1 MFISLTPAPSWAAGW
16 MLPHTEENIHQKCCQ
31 HKPMNGLWMENQ
43 SDTVMCSRVAKC
55 GAVSG
60 PQFARCSGCCDRVIR
75 KCVEWHKELECWT
88 LARPP
93 PTRQIPSAEGGQ
105 AHCWQ
110 PGTGLISHYTLYV
123 QTVYG
128 KRGDL
133 SIIVQKIAGNWWQIV
148 SACVRWPDNSA
159 PCIHSPALD
168 ISCHT
173 QQHAHCGA
181 TCPVA
186 GIWNNVNI

>member
-1 MFISLTPAPSWAAGW
+1 
-16 MLPHTEENIHQKCCQ
+16 
-31 HKPMNGLWMENQ
+31 MENQ

-93 PTRQIPSAEGGQ
+93 PTGQIPSAEGGT
-105 AHCWQ
+105 
-110 PGTGLISHYTLYV
+110 GTLLTARHRSDLSLYLALCTCKLFMV
-123 QTVYG
+123 NG
-128 KRGDL
+128 GDL

-186 GIWNNVNI
+186 GI

>member
-1 MFISLTPAPSWAAGW
+1 MDYEWRTNQIQLCAAGW
-16 MLPHTEENIHQKCCQ
+16 LN
-31 HKPMNGLWMENQ
+31 
-43 SDTVMCSRVAKC
+43 A
-55 GAVSG
+55 
-60 PQFARCSGCCDRVIR
+60 ARCRGPNLPGAPAAVTEWLENVSSGTKSWNAGPWHGRHLPDRYHQQRGDRHTADSQAQVWSLTIPR
-75 KCVEWHKELECWT
+75 T
-88 LARPP
+88 LNM
-93 PTRQIPSAEGGQ
+93 
-105 AHCWQ
+105 
-110 PGTGLISHYTLYV
+110 

>member
-1 MFISLTPAPSWAAGW
+1 
-16 MLPHTEENIHQKCCQ
+16 ML
-31 HKPMNGLWMENQ
+31 
-43 SDTVMCSRVAKC
+43 D
-55 GAVSG
+55 
-60 PQFARCSGCCDRVIR
+60 
-75 KCVEWHKELECWT
+75 
-88 LARPP
+88 
-93 PTRQIPSAEGGQ
+93 
-105 AHCWQ
+105 
-110 PGTGLISHYTLYV
+110 PGTAATYQTDTISREGTGTLLTARLRSDLSLLIPRTLYV

-186 GIWNNVNI
+186 GI